1 MSSRILSV
9 NLRQSDV
16 VLARQRARQIAE
28 LLMSLQHLR
37 RQHEE
42 LAHLNQELQDTNRG
56 VVALYAEPT

>member
-1 MSSRILSV
+1 LTREKPEDATSE
-9 NLRQSDV
+9 LR
-16 VLARQRARQIAE
+16 RQNRE